1 MLTVLRPIRYGC
13 ALEGSFND
21 VKSIALPEPRATTAP
36 IVARPVLLPARLAW
50 IVPVVVIGAEAALA
64 LAHPV
69 FGLVLYAMAMLAM
82 FGVLARRELNSM
94 FEHLTIATLAFC
106 VVRVVSVS
114 MLFTPQPRHI
124 QVIATAITSAIALL
138 MATRA
143 IKPQLRI
150 EFDATSIPA
159 MMLQFAAVLFGLSLG
174 SLFFGLQSAGLAPRL
189 PALASTLNSPAYLLA
204 TLGIMLFGA
213 VEETLLRRLML
224 RAAMPLIGSGGV
236 LLVALLQTATAGVYQ
251 SPYVAIYLFGFG
263 LIFGLI
269 AYVSGSSVGV
279 ILGHTCANFVIT
291 FLGPLFGRDAILQ
304 VAMVCSI
311 FAVLLSA
318 PPLWLHVRASIALAE
333 AGLQ

>member
-1 MLTVLRPIRYGC
+1 
-13 ALEGSFND
+13 LEGSFND
-21 VKSIALPEPRATTAP
+21 VKSITLPEPRATTAP

-50 IVPVVVIGAEAALA
+50 IVPVVVIGAEVALA

-106 VVRVVSVS
+106 VVRMVSVS
-114 MLFTPQPRHI
+114 MLFTPQPRHV
-124 QVIATAITSAIALL
+124 QVIATALTSAIALL

-143 IKPQLRI
+143 IKPQSRI

-189 PALASTLNSPAYLLA
+189 PALAPTLNSPTYLLA

-213 VEETLLRRLML
+213 VEEALLRRLML
-224 RAAMPLIGSGGV
+224 RAAMPLIESGGV

-251 SPYVAIYLFGFG
+251 SPYVAIYMFSFGM
-263 LIFGLI
+263 IFGLI

-279 ILGHTCANFVIT
+279 ILGHTCANFVIAC
-291 FLGPLFGRDAILQ
+291 LGPLFGRDAILQ

-318 PPLWLHVRASIALAE
+318 PPLWLHVRASIALAK